1 MKDQKTFNQFNQFNQ
16 KSFCLLESWNP
27 DTEEWEE
34 IPEEFPSIGRA
45 LMAMAVMTEFAS
57 QETLLLEF

>member
-1 MKDQKTFNQFNQFNQ
+1 MKDQKSFTQLAQ

-45 LMAMAVMTEFAS
+45 LMAMAVMTELD
-57 QETLLLEF
+57 QRELLAA